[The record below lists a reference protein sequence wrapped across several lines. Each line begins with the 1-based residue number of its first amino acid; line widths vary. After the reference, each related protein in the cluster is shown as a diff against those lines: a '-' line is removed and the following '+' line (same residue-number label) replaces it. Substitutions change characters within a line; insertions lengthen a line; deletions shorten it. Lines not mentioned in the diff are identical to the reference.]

1 MPGLSVVVAVLLA
14 QGIQFA
20 PGYSVGHGRAG
31 GGVALQNTYTCYG
44 DSILRGATP
53 PACEGFIG
61 EIDGAVGTNQSVPG
75 YTAAQI
81 STCYFDGIN
90 GICSAFENTCGTGC
104 EADTVVVEGA
114 VNTLKSGDAVTGVIE
129 GQALAT
135 MRAIIEDALT
145 RARRVVWLDVLP
157 YASCD
162 EATCPNLTDA
172 HVRAT
177 TYNALKAQ
185 ACAQINNPKLRCVD
199 LYDDFEGPSEGE
211 LKAAYR
217 SADGIHLNQDGAN
230 HLACHILTALGKTC
244 PEGW

>member
-1 MPGLSVVVAVLLA
+1 MIGALLVAAVLA
-14 QGIQFA
+14 QGINNA
-20 PGYSVGHGRAG
+20 PGYSVGRGGAG
-31 GGVALQNTYTCYG
+31 GGAPIPRSYTCYG

-61 EIDGAVGTNQSVPG
+61 EIEDAVGTNQSVPG

-81 STCYFDGIN
+81 STCYFTGIN
-90 GICSAFENTCGTGC
+90 GICSAYENSCSTGSAC
-104 EADTVVVEGA
+104 ATVVIEGG

-129 GQALAT
+129 GQTLAT
-135 MRAIIEDALT
+135 MRAIIEDALV

-162 EATCPNLTDA
+162 EATCPNLADA
-172 HVRAT
+172 HVRASA
-177 TYNALKAQ
+177 YNALKAQ
-185 ACAQINNPKLRCVD
+185 ACAELNNPRLRCVA
-199 LYDDFEGPSEGE
+199 LYDDFEGPSHGE
-211 LKAAYR
+211 LKALYR

-230 HLACHILTALGKTC
+230 HLACRILTALGEAC